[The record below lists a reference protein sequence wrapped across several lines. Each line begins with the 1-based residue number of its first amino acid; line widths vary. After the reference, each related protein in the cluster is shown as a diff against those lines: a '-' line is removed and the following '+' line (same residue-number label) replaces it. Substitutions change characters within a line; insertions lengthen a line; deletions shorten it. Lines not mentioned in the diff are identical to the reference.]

1 MRYSKPVRLET
12 APTEGRKCL
21 FIFRIHYSIS
31 IYQQEEQTLLSQ
43 LLQKKYFRIGAL
55 SLGIIAVL
63 IAIPVV
69 ANQMFDEEVIGD
81 FKHVKT
87 EYDEKHT
94 PKIEC
99 PDEVGVGEWFDVT
112 ITIGAGAIHPTLYEH
127 YVNWIGIYK
136 NDVEIARA
144 YLHPIYTMPK
154 VTFTIALEE
163 STTLVA
169 MEQPNHT
176 APWKAS
182 KEIKVVEKE

>member
-1 MRYSKPVRLET
+1 MLY
-12 APTEGRKCL
+12 
-21 FIFRIHYSIS
+21 
-31 IYQQEEQTLLSQ
+31 Q

-69 ANQMFDEEVIGD
+69 ANQIFDEEVIGD

-112 ITIGAGAIHPTLYEH
+112 VTIGAGAIHPTLYEH

-176 APWKAS
+176 APWRAS
-182 KEIKVVEKE
+182 KEIKVVERE